1 MIFESPLHQ
10 KERVVK
16 MKFLRQS
23 FQMDFQ
29 VNSTFWPWTGTR
41 PSMIFQAQDLMVSSQ
56 LKLSN
61 FGCWG
66 QGELID
72 THILEL
78 WNKKYQW
85 IFAHPECLKVPSQLK
100 MFNLDCWDPGD
111 SIETHIFGF
120 GKKSSKSL
128 ISHQKALGWPHNLQ
142 RPGTKTLL
150 SGAYQWVISYMQF
163 H

>member
-1 MIFESPLHQ
+1 MIYESPLHQ
-10 KERVVK
+10 KERVIK

-111 SIETHIFGF
+111 SIDFC
-120 GKKSSKSL
+120 KKVQNLKFPTKRPLGGLRTSRGQDPKPSFQAL
-128 ISHQKALGWPHNLQ
+128 QKRKNTYVFQ
-142 RPGTKTLL
+142 TLC
-150 SGAYQWVISYMQF
+150 I
-163 H
+163 